1 MTKANLN
8 RRGVLAVATTAL
20 AGSAAAVPTLAGTSH
35 PDAGLLALEQPIE
48 AIAAR
53 LRAATKV
60 MNAAEA
66 VVEARRPP
74 RPEAPAPCPG
84 PDALA
89 NLEEQR
95 RRFTAWLVEGRRLM
109 VDCGYDEAEERV
121 SDLETELDRALWPVR
136 EVAATTLE
144 GFRFKAR
151 MARHD
156 PTLAEVIVRDL
167 LSLDATGA
175 G

>member
-20 AGSAAAVPTLAGTSH
+20 AGSAAAVPALAGTPH

-60 MNAAEA
+60 MNAAEV

-74 RPEAPAPCPG
+74 RPEALAPSPG
-84 PDALA
+84 P
-89 NLEEQR
+89 
-95 RRFTAWLVEGRRLM
+95 
-109 VDCGYDEAEERV
+109 
-121 SDLETELDRALWPVR
+121 ELDRALWPVR
-136 EVAATTLE
+136 EIPATTLD
-144 GFRFKAR
+144 GLRFKAR

>member
-1 MTKANLN
+1 MTEPNVN
-8 RRGVLAVATTAL
+8 RRGVLAVATAAL
-20 AGSAAAVPTLAGTSH
+20 AGSAAAVPALAGTPH

-74 RPEAPAPCPG
+74 RPGALAPSLG

-89 NLEEQR
+89 DLEESR
-95 RRFTAWLVEGRRLM
+95 REFTVWLVEGRRLM
-109 VDCGYDEAEERV
+109 VECGYDEAEDRV
-121 SDLETELDRALWPVR
+121 SELETELDRALWPVR
-136 EVAATTLE
+136 EVAATTLD
-144 GFRFKAR
+144 GLRFKAR

-156 PTLAEVIVRDL
+156 PTIAEVIVRDL
-167 LSLDATGA
+167 LSLDAAPAT
-175 G
+175 

>member
-8 RRGVLAVATTAL
+8 RRGVLAAATSAL
-20 AGSAAAVPTLAGTSH
+20 AGSAATAPALAGTPH
-35 PDAGLLALEQPIE
+35 PDAGLLALEQPVE

-66 VVEARRPP
+66 VVEARRTLRPQTLAP
-74 RPEAPAPCPG
+74 SPGPEA
-84 PDALA
+84 LA
-89 NLEEQR
+89 DLEEHRPQ
-95 RRFTAWLVEGRRLM
+95 FTAWLVDGRRLM
-109 VDCGYDEAEERV
+109 VECGYDEAEERV
-121 SDLETELDRALWPVR
+121 SELETELDRALWPVR
-136 EVAATTLE
+136 EMRATTLE
-144 GFRFKAR
+144 GLRFKAR

-156 PTLAEVIVRDL
+156 PTLGEVIVQDL
-167 LSLDATGA
+167 LSLEATAA